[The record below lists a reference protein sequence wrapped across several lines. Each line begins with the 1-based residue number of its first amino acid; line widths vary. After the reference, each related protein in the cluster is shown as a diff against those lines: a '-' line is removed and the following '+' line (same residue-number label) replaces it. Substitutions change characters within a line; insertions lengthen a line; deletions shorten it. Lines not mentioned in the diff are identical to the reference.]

1 VAGTGDQE
9 IARLNRLYFAL
20 TQISQAIV
28 RKRSREELLERVCQI
43 LVNDGGFRLAWVG
56 WLEPVTQLLVPVSQ
70 AGPGVDYLK
79 GISVYAD
86 DRLEGQG
93 PTGRAFRDARPYIC
107 NDLTEDPATLPWRAK
122 LEQHGMRAS
131 AALPIHVGG
140 VVQGT
145 LNVYADRVGY
155 FQDKE
160 LSLLAEAAADL
171 SFALDN
177 LVRDEE
183 RRQTWA
189 ERRRAE
195 EALARSEQRYRS
207 TLDNILEGCQLLD
220 FEWRYL
226 YLNDAAAKQNRRPN
240 AELLGQRMPDMWPG
254 IEATPVFALL
264 RRCMEDR
271 VALHEETE
279 FTFADGSRGWFDV
292 RSQPVPEG
300 IFVLSIDISERKQ
313 VERVVRELNESLEAK
328 VHQRTVDLEAAR
340 ARAEAA
346 DRLKS
351 AFLATMSHE
360 LRTPLNSIIG
370 FTGIVLQGL
379 AGPLTA
385 EQRKQL
391 GMVRGSAR
399 HLLEL
404 INDVL
409 DLSKIEADQLE
420 VVAEPFEL
428 PASIE
433 RVLGSVRPQ
442 ADRKALKLEA
452 RVAPGLG
459 QMVSDRRRVEQI
471 MLNLVGNALK
481 FTDHGGVT
489 VSAERLDAWPAPP
502 PLVACPALRL
512 WVEDTGIGIK
522 PDDLATL
529 FQPFRQ
535 VDTGLARQH
544 QGTGLGLAI
553 CRRLATLLGG
563 DITATSEW
571 GKGSRFTLTLP
582 LERPTA

>member
-1 VAGTGDQE
+1 MRDGQ
-9 IARLNRLYFAL
+9 
-20 TQISQAIV
+20 IV

-43 LVNDGGFRLAWVG
+43 LVNDGGFRLAWIG
-56 WLEPVTQLLVPVSQ
+56 WLEPLTHLLVPVSQ
-70 AGPGVDYLK
+70 AGPGVDYLN
-79 GISVYAD
+79 GVSVYAD
-86 DRLEGQG
+86 ERPEGRG
-93 PTGRAFRDARPYIC
+93 PTGRAFRDDRPYIC
-107 NDLTEDPATLPWRAK
+107 NDLRDDPATLPWRAK

-140 VVQGT
+140 TVAGT
-145 LNVYADRVGY
+145 LSVYADRVGY

-160 LSLLAEAAADL
+160 LALLTEAAADL

-177 LVRDEE
+177 LARDEE
-183 RRQTWA
+183 RRQTRA

-195 EALARSEQRYRS
+195 EALARSEQRYRT
-207 TLDNILEGCQLLD
+207 TLDNILEGCQLMD
-220 FEWRYL
+220 FDWRYL

-240 AELLGQRMPDMWPG
+240 SELLGQRMPDVWPG

-264 RRCMEDR
+264 RRCMEER

-279 FTFADGSRGWFDV
+279 FTFADGSAGWFDV
-292 RSQPVPEG
+292 RAQPVPEG

-313 VERVVRELNESLEAK
+313 AERVVRELNESLEAK

-428 PASIE
+428 PGSIE

-442 ADRKALKLEA
+442 AERKGLTLVAE
-452 RVAPGLG
+452 VAPALG

-471 MLNLVGNALK
+471 MLNLVSNALK
-481 FTDHGGVT
+481 FTDRGGVT
-489 VSAERLDAWPAPP
+489 VHAERLEAWPAPP
-502 PLVACPALRL
+502 TQVACPALRL
-512 WVEDTGIGIK
+512 RVEDTGIGIK
-522 PDDLATL
+522 AEDLATL

-535 VDTGLARQH
+535 LDTGLARQH
-544 QGTGLGLAI
+544 EGTGLGLAI

-563 DITATSEW
+563 EITATSEW
-571 GKGSRFTLTLP
+571 GKGSRFVLTLP
-582 LERPTA
+582 LERPSA